1 MTDAAGA
8 LREWLLDGPAQQRH
22 GREHGAVAGALAPDG
37 RAAYVYG
44 EITGYYLHWLAS
56 PHLPPDPRRRP
67 AAHAA
72 AAWVERR
79 YTTGPLPPTRI
90 HLHDDATRDWRNDA
104 QFFFDLAMLVGGL
117 TAATR
122 AALLDPPERTLHA
135 LLTALAGFV
144 DHDGTL
150 RPLRTE
156 PGAAPPP
163 PRWSTRGG
171 PFLTKAAA
179 RVLDAAALVPL
190 PPPLALACARHL
202 TRHRPDPARAFDHP
216 LHPTL
221 YFLEGHLASPG
232 ADRAAATAV
241 LTRLLAR
248 SDQAGTLPES
258 LDTAT
263 VRRSDVMAQ
272 ALRLGLL
279 LHPHEPGL
287 DRTAAALAARVR
299 ADGAIPFDPAA
310 RPRQLN
316 VWSAMFAEQA
326 LSWHQAHSRHR
337 ARSTEPPPHAT
348 PGDLV

>member
-1 MTDAAGA
+1 MTDAASA

-22 GREHGAVAGALAPDG
+22 GSEHGAVAGALAPDG

-56 PHLPPDPRRRP
+56 PHLPADPRREP
-67 AAHAA
+67 AARAA
-72 AAWVERR
+72 AEWVERR
-79 YTTGPLPPTRI
+79 CTTGPLPPTRI
-90 HLHDDATRDWRNDA
+90 HLHGAAEKDWRNDA

-122 AALLDPPERTLHA
+122 AGLLNPPERALRA
-135 LLTALAGFV
+135 LLTALVDFV

-150 RPLRTE
+150 RPFRPE
-156 PGAAPPP
+156 PGAAPPA
-163 PRWSTRGG
+163 PRWSTRSG
-171 PFLTKAAA
+171 PFLAKAAA
-179 RVLDAAALVPL
+179 RVLAAAAVVPL
-190 PPPLALACARHL
+190 PPALAQACARHL

-221 YFLEGHLASPG
+221 YFLEGHLTSPG
-232 ADRAAATAV
+232 ADHAAATAV
-241 LTRLLAR
+241 LAELLGQC
-248 SDQAGTLPES
+248 DPAGTLPES
-258 LDTAT
+258 LDTPT

-279 LHPHEPGL
+279 LHRDEPVL

-310 RPRQLN
+310 RPLQLN

-326 LSWHQAHSRHR
+326 LSWHQARTAGLPLR
-337 ARSTEPPPHAT
+337 VT